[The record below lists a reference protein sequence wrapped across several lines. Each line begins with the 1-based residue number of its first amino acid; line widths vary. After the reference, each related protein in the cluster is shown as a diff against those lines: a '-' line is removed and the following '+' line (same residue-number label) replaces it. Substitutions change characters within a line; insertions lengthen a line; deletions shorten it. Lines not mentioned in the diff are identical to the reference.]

1 MPKKKTDEKKLDRE
15 PIDSIDKLLEFHEQE
30 KLRGNTEELDSEE
43 TIYNTEEKPKKTS
56 KRRKRKPSS
65 QTYNS
70 NVSSQNLK
78 EKIEDLLTKSKVLS
92 SSEKKKI
99 IDQLEEY
106 YNEEILNYKQSYK
119 LLHANKDFTS
129 TRIRTVKKGEIAI
142 FINLTDDTIFMER
155 IQSFD
160 STTIRTKHR
169 IFPLGLIKTI
179 AIAKPFY
186 IPMFEEP
193 YRYIHLCIAN
203 AHALDLSQKINEL
216 VSSEFLKAII
226 TYEQPKGLKDNPY
239 VQIVI
244 GSVVFGLVMYFVL
257 LQVFKKAIVRM
268 IGEFKIN
275 T

>member
-1 MPKKKTDEKKLDRE
+1 MPKKKTEEKNLDRE

-30 KLRGNTEELDSEE
+30 KLRGNIEDLNSGE
-43 TIYNTEEKPKKTS
+43 TIYTTEEKEKTKKKST
-56 KRRKRKPSS
+56 RRKKKYSS
-65 QTYNS
+65 QTHNS
-70 NVSSQNLK
+70 SNQNLK
-78 EKIEDLLTKSKVLS
+78 EKIEDLLTSSKVLS

-193 YRYIHLCIAN
+193 YKYIHLCIAN